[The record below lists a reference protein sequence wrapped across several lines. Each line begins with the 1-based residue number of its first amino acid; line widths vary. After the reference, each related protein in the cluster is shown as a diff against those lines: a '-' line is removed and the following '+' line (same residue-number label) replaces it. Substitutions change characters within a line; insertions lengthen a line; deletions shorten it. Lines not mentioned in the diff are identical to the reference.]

1 MAKTIEI
8 TDTSDICNMSV
19 SSHKFELEDVGA
31 FFMGLLSTSKRNV
44 ISFFIYYGILS
55 NVGKYKSTE
64 YYEMLLLL

>member
-1 MAKTIEI
+1 
-8 TDTSDICNMSV
+8 MSV